1 MPMWD
6 YPKKVRINEVGVREG
21 IQFEKTFIP
30 TEKKIQLVDALSET
44 GLPCIEV
51 TSFVSPKWVPQMADS
66 EEVSRGFKKVPGVQ
80 YTALYLNIKGL
91 ERAAAI
97 GRYDLEGLIRVI
109 ASDTFSQ
116 KNTNKS
122 IQETLA
128 GLGEWIQKFKELGIP
143 VTGGDIPAAFG
154 CNYEG
159 DVPPDK
165 VVALAADL
173 EQILKAHG
181 HALKHLT
188 LADTMGWASPRQIQT
203 LVGKMMER
211 WPDLHLRLHLHDTR
225 GPGLANV
232 LAALQMGV
240 SDFDASV
247 AALGGCPFGGHK
259 AAAGNVCTE
268 DLVFMCQEM
277 GIETG
282 VDLDKLIAC
291 ANQAEAIF
299 GHELHGK
306 VMKAGSL
313 KKYRRPAPDAPSV

>member
-1 MPMWD
+1 MWD

-21 IQFEKTFIP
+21 VQFEKTFIP
-30 TEKKIQLVDALSET
+30 TEKKIQLVDALSQT

-51 TSFVSPKWVPQMADS
+51 TSFVSPKWVPQMADADD
-66 EEVSRGFKKVPGVQ
+66 VSRGFKKVPGVR
-80 YTALYLNIKGL
+80 YTALYLNLKGL
-91 ERAAAI
+91 ERAAAV
-97 GRYDLEGLIRVI
+97 GKYELEGLLRVI
-109 ASDTFSQ
+109 ASDSFSQ
-116 KNTNKS
+116 KNTNKT

-128 GLGEWIQKFKELGIP
+128 GTGEWIQMYEELGIP
-143 VTGGDIPAAFG
+143 VIGGDISAAFG

-165 VVALAADL
+165 VVGLAVEL
-173 EQILKAHG
+173 EKVLRERG
-181 HALKHLT
+181 YALKHLS
-188 LADTMGWASPRQIQT
+188 LADTMGWANPRHIQT
-203 LVGKMMER
+203 LVGKLRER
-211 WPDLHLRLHLHDTR
+211 WPDLHIRLHLHDTR

-247 AALGGCPFGGHK
+247 GALGGCPFGGHK

-268 DLVFMCQEM
+268 DVVFMCQEM

-282 VDLDKLIAC
+282 VDLDRLIEC
-291 ANQAEAIF
+291 ANLAESIF
-299 GHELHGK
+299 GHELRGK

-313 KKYRRPAPDAPSV
+313 TKLRKAG

>member
-21 IQFEKTFIP
+21 VQFEKTFIP
-30 TEKKIQLVDALSET
+30 TDKKIQLVDALSET

-66 EEVSRGFKKVPGVQ
+66 EEVSRGFKKAPGVQ
-80 YTALYLNIKGL
+80 YTALYLNLKGL

-116 KNTNKS
+116 KNTNKT

-143 VTGGDIPAAFG
+143 VVGGDIPAAFG

-181 HALKHLT
+181 HALEHLT

-203 LVGKMMER
+203 LMGKLKDR
-211 WPDLHLRLHLHDTR
+211 WPDLHIRLHLHDTR

-259 AAAGNVCTE
+259 AAAGNICTE

-277 GIETG
+277 GIHTG
-282 VDLDKLIAC
+282 IDLDKLIDC

-313 KKYRRPAPDAPSV
+313 KKYRKPGVGAPSA

>member
-1 MPMWD
+1 MWD
-6 YPKKVRINEVGVREG
+6 YPKKVRINEVGPREG
-21 IQFEKTFIP
+21 VQFEKTFLP
-30 TEKKIQLVDALSET
+30 TEKKIQLVDALSDT

-51 TSFVSPKWVPQMADS
+51 TSFVSPKWVPQMADA
-66 EEVSRGFKKVPGVQ
+66 EDVSRGFKKVPGVQ
-80 YTALYLNIKGL
+80 YTALYLNLKGL
-91 ERAAAI
+91 ERAAAV
-97 GRYDLEGLIRVI
+97 GRYELEGLIRVI

-116 KNTNKS
+116 KNTNKT

-128 GLGEWIQKFKELGIP
+128 GLGEWIQKFEELGVP

-165 VVALAADL
+165 VVALAAEL
-173 EQILKAHG
+173 EKILQAHG
-181 HALKHLT
+181 HPLKHLT
-188 LADTMGWASPRQIQT
+188 LADTMGWANPRQIHT
-203 LVGKMMER
+203 MVGKLKER
-211 WPDLHLRLHLHDTR
+211 WPDLHIRLHLHDTR

-240 SDFDASV
+240 ADFDASV
-247 AALGGCPFGGHK
+247 GGLGGCPFGGHK

-268 DLVFMCQEM
+268 DVVFMCQEM

-282 VDLDKLIAC
+282 VDLGKLIEC
-291 ANQAEAIF
+291 ANQAESIF

-313 KKYRRPAPDAPSV
+313 QKFRRPGPGAPSA

>member
-21 IQFEKTFIP
+21 VQFEKTFIP
-30 TEKKIQLVDALSET
+30 TEKKIQLVDALSQT
-44 GLPCIEV
+44 GLPCIEL
-51 TSFVSPKWVPQMADS
+51 TSFVSPKWVPQMADADD
-66 EEVSRGFKKVPGVQ
+66 VSRGFKKVPGVR
-80 YTALYLNIKGL
+80 YTALYLNLKGL
-91 ERAAAI
+91 ERAAAV
-97 GRYDLEGLIRVI
+97 GRYELEGLLRVI

-116 KNTNKS
+116 KNTNKT

-128 GLGEWIQKFKELGIP
+128 GASEWIQKYEELGIP
-143 VTGGDIPAAFG
+143 VIGGDISAAFG

-165 VVALAADL
+165 VVGLAVEL
-173 EQILKAHG
+173 EKVLRERG
-181 HALKHLT
+181 YALKHLS
-188 LADTMGWASPRQIQT
+188 LADTMGWANPRHIQT
-203 LVGKMMER
+203 LVGKLRER
-211 WPDLHLRLHLHDTR
+211 WPDLHIRLHLHDTR

-247 AALGGCPFGGHK
+247 GGLGGCPFGGHK

-268 DLVFMCQEM
+268 DVVFMCQEM

-282 VDLDKLIAC
+282 IDLDKLVEC
-291 ANQAEAIF
+291 ANQAESIF

-313 KKYRRPAPDAPSV
+313 TKFRTGRAGGSSS

>member
-21 IQFEKTFIP
+21 VQFEKTFIP
-30 TEKKIQLVDALSET
+30 TEKKIQLVDALSQT

-51 TSFVSPKWVPQMADS
+51 TSFVSPKWVPQMADAD
-66 EEVSRGFKKVPGVQ
+66 EVSRGFKKVPGVR
-80 YTALYLNIKGL
+80 YTALYLNLKGL
-91 ERAAAI
+91 ERAAAV
-97 GRYDLEGLIRVI
+97 GRYELEGLLRII

-116 KNTNKS
+116 KNTNKT

-128 GLGEWIQKFKELGIP
+128 GASEWIQKYEELGIP
-143 VTGGDIPAAFG
+143 VIGGDISAAFG

-165 VVALAADL
+165 VVGLAVEL
-173 EQILKAHG
+173 EKVLRERG
-181 HALKHLT
+181 YALKHLS
-188 LADTMGWASPRQIQT
+188 LADTMGWANPRHIQT
-203 LVGKMMER
+203 LVGKLRER
-211 WPDLHLRLHLHDTR
+211 WPDLHIRLHLHDTR

-240 SDFDASV
+240 DDFDASV

-268 DLVFMCQEM
+268 DVSFMCQEM

-282 VDLDKLIAC
+282 VDLDRLIEC
-291 ANQAEAIF
+291 ANLAESTF

-313 KKYRRPAPDAPSV
+313 EKFRKVGASGASA

>member
-21 IQFEKTFIP
+21 VQFEKTFIP

-80 YTALYLNIKGL
+80 YTALYLNLKGL

-116 KNTNKS
+116 KNTNKT

-159 DVPPDK
+159 DVPPDT

-173 EQILKAHG
+173 EQVLKAHG

-225 GPGLANV
+225 GPGLANA

-259 AAAGNVCTE
+259 AAAGNISTE

-282 VDLDKLIAC
+282 IDLERLIEC
-291 ANQAEAIF
+291 ANLAESIF
-299 GHELHGK
+299 GHELRGK

-313 KKYRRPAPDAPSV
+313 KKYRTAKVGAPSA

>member
-1 MPMWD
+1 MRMRE
-6 YPKKVRINEVGVREG
+6 YPTKVRINEVGPREG
-21 IQFEKTFIP
+21 VQFEKNFLP
-30 TEKKIQLVDALSET
+30 TEKKIELVDGLSET

-51 TSFVSPKWVPQMADS
+51 ISFVSPKWVPQMADADD
-66 EEVSRGFKKVPGVQ
+66 VSRGFKKVPGVR
-80 YTALYLNIKGL
+80 YTALYLNLKGL
-91 ERAAAI
+91 ERAAAV
-97 GRYDLEGLIRVI
+97 GRYELEGLLRVI

-116 KNTNKS
+116 KNTNKT

-128 GLGEWIQKFKELGIP
+128 GTGEWIQKYEELGIP
-143 VTGGDIPAAFG
+143 VIGGDISAAFG

-165 VVALAADL
+165 VVGLAVEL
-173 EQILKAHG
+173 EKVLRERG
-181 HALKHLT
+181 HALKHLS
-188 LADTMGWASPRQIQT
+188 LADTMGWANPRHIQT
-203 LVGKMMER
+203 LVGKLRER
-211 WPDLHLRLHLHDTR
+211 WPGLHIRLHLHDTR

-247 AALGGCPFGGHK
+247 GALGGCPFGGHK

-268 DLVFMCQEM
+268 DVVFMCQEM

-282 VDLDKLIAC
+282 VDLDRLIEC
-291 ANQAEAIF
+291 ANLAESIF
-299 GHELHGK
+299 GHELRGK

-313 KKYRRPAPDAPSV
+313 TKLRKAG

>member
-1 MPMWD
+1 MWD
-6 YPKKVRINEVGVREG
+6 YPKKVRINEVGPREG
-21 IQFEKTFIP
+21 VQFEKDFIP

-51 TSFVSPKWVPQMADS
+51 TSFVSPKWVPQMADA
-66 EEVSRGFKKVPGVQ
+66 EDVSRGFKKVPGVQ
-80 YTALYLNIKGL
+80 YTALYLNLKGL

-97 GRYDLEGLIRVI
+97 GRYELEGLVRVI

-116 KNTNKS
+116 KNTNKT
-122 IQETLA
+122 IQETMT
-128 GLGEWIQKFKELGIP
+128 GLGEWIQKYGELKIP
-143 VTGGDIPAAFG
+143 VIGADIPAAFG

-159 DVPPDK
+159 EVPPDK
-165 VVALAADL
+165 VVGLAADIEEVL
-173 EQILKAHG
+173 TEHG
-181 HALKHLT
+181 CTMKHLT

-203 LVGKMMER
+203 MVGKLKER
-211 WPDLHLRLHLHDTR
+211 WPDLHIRLHLHDTR

-240 SDFDASV
+240 ADFDASV
-247 AALGGCPFGGHK
+247 GGLGGCPFGGHK

-268 DLVFMCQEM
+268 DVVFMCHEM

-282 VDLDKLIAC
+282 VDLDTLIEC
-291 ANQAEAIF
+291 ANQGESVF
-299 GHELHGK
+299 GHELRGK

-313 KKYRRPAPDAPSV
+313 EKFKKAASAAASA

>member
-1 MPMWD
+1 MWD
-6 YPKKVRINEVGVREG
+6 YPKKVQINEVGPREG
-21 IQFEKTFIP
+21 VQFEKTFIP

-51 TSFVSPKWVPQMADS
+51 TSFVSPKWVPQMADA

-91 ERAAAI
+91 ERAAAV
-97 GRYDLEGLIRVI
+97 GKYELEGLLPVI
-109 ASDTFSQ
+109 ASDIFSQ
-116 KNTNKS
+116 KNTNKT

-128 GLGEWIQKFKELGIP
+128 GLGEWIQKYKELGVP
-143 VTGGDIPAAFG
+143 MLGGSISAAFG

-159 DVPPDK
+159 DVPPEK
-165 VVALAADL
+165 VVGLAADL
-173 EQILKAHG
+173 EKVLKEHG
-181 HALKHLT
+181 YAMKHLS
-188 LADTMGWASPRQIQT
+188 LADTMGWGNPRQVQT
-203 LVGKMMER
+203 LVGKLKNR
-211 WPDLHLRLHLHDTR
+211 WPELHIRLHLHDTR
-225 GPGLANV
+225 GPGLANL

-240 SDFDASV
+240 DDFDSSV

-268 DLVFMCQEM
+268 DIVFMCQEM

-282 VDLDKLIAC
+282 VSLDKLIAC
-291 ANQAEAIF
+291 ANLAESIF

-313 KKYRRPAPDAPSV
+313 TKFRHPGPGAPAA